1 MLILGLNGNVS
12 AAGADV
18 VPNLNELYM
27 HDAAATLVRDG
38 VLVAAVEEERLNR
51 IKKTTKF
58 PSNAIREC
66 LAAAGAKPADVDAI
80 AYYFPEDFFDDI
92 FQQLYTEH
100 PSVPTRYSREMILER
115 LRVDLGWAAPP
126 DILHY
131 VPHHLAHAMSTYYRS
146 GMREALVVV
155 MDGAGERNCATI
167 YRSDGAELFEIAS
180 YPVPKSLGMFYL
192 YGTRHLGYGFG
203 DEYKV
208 MGLAPYGDPST
219 YRDVFSTLYSLG
231 PNGTYELI
239 PRGGVVFRMTT
250 ILREHGLQPR
260 RRGEPFTQAHMD
272 FAASVQETTEQIAM
286 HVIGYWARSTGLRNL
301 AFGGGVAHNSTLNG
315 RILTSGLFDE
325 VFVHPASHDAG
336 SSEGAALVVARE
348 RGERVWPLPR
358 LTSASLGPDLGDVDS
373 LERTLKSWSP
383 LVDVE
388 RADDIVETTAHLL
401 AAGEAIGWAHGR
413 SEFGPRALGNR
424 SILADARP
432 KENQTRINAM
442 VKKRESFRPFA
453 PVVTAEAAGD
463 YFDLPETVGH
473 HDFMSFVVQVRADR
487 RELLGAV
494 THVDGSAR
502 VQVVTEETNPRFHR
516 LVTRFG
522 ELTGTPVLLNTS
534 FNNNA
539 EPIVQSVDDVLT
551 SYLTTS
557 LDVLVI
563 EDFVVRRR
571 TELPLALEDFTVGF
585 RPVTRLVRRL
595 ADVSAGRPGV
605 PEVSHEIYLDH
616 TSGPRATI
624 SAAMYELLTHAD
636 GVTPL
641 GSLGVELTGELMTE
655 LYDLWQGRFV
665 TVSPVGDAAGSA
677 P

>member
-1 MLILGLNGNVS
+1 
-12 AAGADV
+12 
-18 VPNLNELYM
+18 
-27 HDAAATLVRDG
+27 
-38 VLVAAVEEERLNR
+38 
-51 IKKTTKF
+51 
-58 PSNAIREC
+58 
-66 LAAAGAKPADVDAI
+66 
-80 AYYFPEDFFDDI
+80 
-92 FQQLYTEH
+92 
-100 PSVPTRYSREMILER
+100 
-115 LRVDLGWAAPP
+115 
-126 DILHY
+126 
-131 VPHHLAHAMSTYYRS
+131 
-146 GMREALVVV
+146 
-155 MDGAGERNCATI
+155 
-167 YRSDGAELFEIAS
+167 
-180 YPVPKSLGMFYL
+180 
-192 YGTRHLGYGFG
+192 
-203 DEYKV
+203 
-208 MGLAPYGDPST
+208 
-219 YRDVFSTLYSLG
+219 
-231 PNGTYELI
+231 
-239 PRGGVVFRMTT
+239 
-250 ILREHGLQPR
+250 
-260 RRGEPFTQAHMD
+260 
-272 FAASVQETTEQIAM
+272 
-286 HVIGYWARSTGLRNL
+286 
-301 AFGGGVAHNSTLNG
+301 
-315 RILTSGLFDE
+315 
-325 VFVHPASHDAG
+325 
-336 SSEGAALVVARE
+336 
-348 RGERVWPLPR
+348 
-358 LTSASLGPDLGDVDS
+358 
-373 LERTLKSWSP
+373 
-383 LVDVE
+383 
-388 RADDIVETTAHLL
+388 
-401 AAGEAIGWAHGR
+401 
-413 SEFGPRALGNR
+413 
-424 SILADARP
+424 DARP

-534 FNNNA
+534 FNNHA

-571 TELPLALEDFTVGF
+571 TELPLALEDFTIGF

-595 ADVSAGRPGV
+595 ADVSAGRPGA

-641 GSLGVELTGELMTE
+641 GSLGIELTGELLTE

-665 TVSPVGDAAGSA
+665 AVGPVGDGAGSA
-677 P
+677 S

>member
-1 MLILGLNGNVS
+1 MLVLGLNGNVS
-12 AAGADV
+12 PADSDV

-58 PSNAIREC
+58 PGNAIREC
-66 LAAAGAKPADVDAI
+66 LVIAGATPADVDAI
-80 AYYFPEDFFDDI
+80 GYYFPEEFFDDI
-92 FQQLYTEH
+92 FQQLYTDH
-100 PSVPTRYSREMILER
+100 PKVPTRYSREMILER
-115 LRVDLGWAAPP
+115 LRIDLDWTAPP
-126 DILHY
+126 EILHY
-131 VPHHLAHAMSTYYRS
+131 VPHHLAHATSTYYRS
-146 GMREALVVV
+146 GMTEALVVV
-155 MDGAGERNCATI
+155 MDGAGESSCCTI
-167 YRSDGAELFEIAS
+167 YRSNGAELLELAS
-180 YPVPKSLGMFYL
+180 YPVPKSLGQFYL

-219 YRDVFSTLYSLG
+219 YREVFSTLHSLG
-231 PNGTYELI
+231 PNGTYELV
-239 PRGGVVFRMTT
+239 PRGGVVFRMTS
-250 ILREHGLQPR
+250 ILRQHGLQPR

-272 FAASVQETTEQIAM
+272 FAASIQETTEKIAM
-286 HVIGYWARSTGLRNL
+286 HVIGYWARCTGLRNL

-315 RILTSGLFDE
+315 RILASGLFDE
-325 VFVHPASHDAG
+325 VFIHPASHDSG
-336 SSEGAALVVARE
+336 SSEGAALIVESE
-348 RGERVWPLPR
+348 RGGRVWPVPR
-358 LTSASLGPDLGDVDS
+358 LTSASLGPDLGDLDS
-373 LERTLKSWSP
+373 LEQTLKAWSP

-388 RADDIVETTAHLL
+388 RPDDVVEATAHLL
-401 AAGEAIGWAHGR
+401 AAGEVIGWAHGR

-453 PVVTAEAAGD
+453 PVVTAESVAD
-463 YFDLPETVGH
+463 YFDLPETLGH

-502 VQVVTEETNPRFHR
+502 LQVVAEESNPRFHR

-539 EPIVQSVDDVLT
+539 EPIVQSVEDVLA

-571 TELPLALEDFTVGF
+571 TELPLELEDFTVGF

-595 ADVSAGRPGV
+595 ARASANKPGD
-605 PEVSHEIYLDH
+605 PGVSHEIYLEYTGGPH
-616 TSGPRATI
+616 TAI
-624 SAAMYELLTHAD
+624 SAAMYDLLTHAD

-641 GSLGVELTGELMTE
+641 ARLGVDLTEELLTE
-655 LYDLWQGRFV
+655 LYGLWQERFV
-665 TVSPVGDAAGSA
+665 IVGPVQ
-677 P
+677 PE